1 MRQDNGIKIFNYHG
15 ELIYKEDIPELF
27 SVHWRPHSPEL
38 YPTGNLTPPNPN
50 ATKVPPLAA
59 PQPYRHPN
67 FSGVASAASPPP
79 PKSTPTR
86 YSPVGLSVRS
96 KPGGTLVGGELDDS
110 PIPEP
115 IKVPKK
121 TPPPQGIS
129 DQPMKGNLSYP
140 NNQANSITL
149 SPMNNL
155 QPNPPRIR
163 EKSPSAQSYAQKKS
177 TGGYKNNNPDY
188 PFPKEKSSH
197 PPYGPISESE
207 KRRRTLIKKLREI
220 QNLKQKQAAGD
231 TLNPAQLTKMATE
244 AQLQSELDSI
254 PKDTLEGKSP
264 RHYKIENKSPR
275 QYKSENTDQV
285 KTPHQ

>member
-38 YPTGNLTPPNPN
+38 YPVVNLIPPNPN

-67 FSGVASAASPPP
+67 FSGVAPTSPSQG
-79 PKSTPTR
+79 PKVTPTR
-86 YSPVGLSVRS
+86 YSPGGPSVRS

-129 DQPMKGNLSYP
+129 DQPMKPNISSP
-140 NNQANSITL
+140 NNQANSITQI
-149 SPMNNL
+149 PMNNL
-155 QPNPPRIR
+155 QVNPPRRR

-177 TGGYKNNNPDY
+177 PGGYKNNPDY

-197 PPYGPISESE
+197 LPYGPISESE
-207 KRRRTLIKKLREI
+207 KRRRTLIKKHREI
-220 QNLKQKQAAGD
+220 QNLKQKQATGE
-231 TLNPAQLTKMATE
+231 TLNAAQLTKMATE
-244 AQLQSELDSI
+244 AQLQAELDSL
-254 PKDTLEGKSP
+254 PKDTPEGKSP

-275 QYKSENTDQV
+275 QFKSENTDQV